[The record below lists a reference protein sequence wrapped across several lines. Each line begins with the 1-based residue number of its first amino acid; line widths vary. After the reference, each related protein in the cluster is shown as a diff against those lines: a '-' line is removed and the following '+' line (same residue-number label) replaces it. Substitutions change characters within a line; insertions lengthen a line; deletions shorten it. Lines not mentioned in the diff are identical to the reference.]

1 MMESVV
7 MERIFGVCFA
17 FAGKT
22 WYSSHSSIPK
32 GKEAVCTMN
41 MLLSGF
47 LAHTGPVLC
56 VFVAA
61 FLQSLTGFG
70 LAIVTAPLLMFF
82 YDAKDVVAIVLLLC
96 LCGNLVQGLMNIRK
110 ASLKLVGWLFLGVLC
125 GQPAGLLIFHF
136 LSSDALKLLINA
148 MVLVSLCFMQA
159 FHIRLQENNGNAFK
173 TGILS
178 GITSSTTGMSGP
190 PFLIYIAHTRM
201 EPQVLRA
208 TCFVFFF
215 LCNASSLLAHAA
227 GGESLYYA
235 LTEFLYLLPGLATG
249 ILVGNVLYRY
259 LPKGWIRRAIYILL
273 LVTSV
278 IGIAD
283 VLYSRFLG

>member
-1 MMESVV
+1 MMDVW
-7 MERIFGVCFA
+7 I
-17 FAGKT
+17 
-22 WYSSHSSIPK
+22 
-32 GKEAVCTMN
+32 
-41 MLLSGF
+41 SGI
-47 LAHTGPVLC
+47 LAHTGPALC
-56 VFVAA
+56 VFAAA

-82 YDAKDVVAIVLLLC
+82 YDAKAVVAIVLLLC
-96 LCGNLVQGLMNIRK
+96 LCGNLVQGMMNIHK
-110 ASLKLVGWLFLGVLC
+110 ANLKMVGWLFLGVLC
-125 GQPAGLLIFHF
+125 GQPAGWMIFHF

-148 MVLVSLCFMQA
+148 MVLFSLCFMQI
-159 FHIRLQENNGNAFK
+159 FHIRLQESLGNAFK

-190 PFLIYIAHTRM
+190 PFLIYIAHTQM
-201 EPQVLRA
+201 KPQVLRA

-227 GGESLYYA
+227 GGDTIYYA
-235 LTEFLYLLPGLATG
+235 LTEFLYLLPGLAMG
-249 ILVGNVLYRY
+249 IAAGNVLYRY

-273 LVTSV
+273 LTASV

-283 VLYSRFLG
+283 VLYSRFWG